1 MAKIKSLFDQYNAT
15 LLEQKKKMSEEITK
29 WGSDLIREI
38 TQHVT
43 DQKKLLEE
51 QFENQRRA
59 IEAKRKQSMSD
70 LAKHDKKKDSEEINR
85 LLAECKDL
93 KFELTTFEYYN
104 RGVEYIQVTTEDQL
118 VEKSR
123 NENGTE
129 EKLSRNKS
137 AKNKNSIVDDG
148 NPREAS
154 PQTSTSTS
162 AKTTR

>member
-1 MAKIKSLFDQYNAT
+1 MAKIKSLFDQYNVT

-38 TQHVT
+38 TQYVA

-51 QFENQRRA
+51 QFENQKRA

-70 LAKHDKKKDSEEINR
+70 LAKQEKKKDNEEINR

-93 KFELTTFEYYN
+93 KFELTALEYCKHRVN
-104 RGVEYIQVTTEDQL
+104 YIQVTTEDQL
-118 VEKSR
+118 AQKSR

-137 AKNKNSIVDDG
+137 AKDKNSIVDNG

-154 PQTSTSTS
+154 PLMPTSTS
-162 AKTTR
+162 AKQTR